1 MNKKIRKNKR
11 NLLGQIWDFL
21 KVRKAWWL
29 LPLIIMTLL
38 LGVLLIIASSSK
50 ASVFIYTLI

>member
-1 MNKKIRKNKR
+1 MAKNKR
-11 NLLGQIWDFL
+11 TNLLRQIWDFL

-29 LPLIIMTLL
+29 LPLIVMTLL

-50 ASVFIYTLI
+50 ASIFIYTLF